1 MKRILTIAVA
11 TTTLVALAG
20 CGGDLKPSGAK
31 ATLPPGV
38 SIPDFTIPDISI
50 PDISIP
56 DISIPDFSIPDLSI
70 PDFSIPDLSIPSD
83 LSLPGNLTEE
93 CQAIAMQ
100 FATIFAQAFAPQGDP
115 NFDQVFGDMSS
126 KVPADL
132 QDDVA
137 VLSKAF
143 GDYADVIAASGGD
156 MTNPDVAAALEALNT
171 PEVQAASANLQTYFD
186 ATCPS

>member
-20 CGGDLKPSGAK
+20 CGGDLKPSATK

-56 DISIPDFSIPDLSI
+56 DISIPDISIPDISIPDLSI
-70 PDFSIPDLSIPSD
+70 PTD
-83 LSLPGNLTEE
+83 LSLPGNLTDE

-100 FATIFAQAFAPQGDP
+100 FATIFTQAFAPGSTGDLSK
-115 NFDQVFGDMSS
+115 VFGDVSA

-137 VLSKAF
+137 VISAAFSAYAKALQDH
-143 GDYADVIAASGGD
+143 GND
-156 MTNPDVAAALEALNT
+156 MTNPEVAKALEALST
-171 PEVQAASANLQTYFD
+171 PGVEAASANLQTYFD
-186 ATCPS
+186 STCPG